1 MRRLLERRQTLRIA
15 RQAPQHQRWF
25 ERNRTETV
33 DGQAD
38 RLAASGARGHDGD
51 AGCETAEGVA
61 QLATIKG
68 RHGVV
73 GKRIHVG
80 IFLEKQACDF
90 PLDDL
95 RFVVAEQNGR
105 ASRRER
111 GCSYVYIWRDDG
123 SLKKKN

>member
-73 GKRIHVG
+73 GMRIHVG
-80 IFLEKQACDF
+80 IFLENHARSEERRVGKECVSTC
-90 PLDDL
+90 
-95 RFVVAEQNGR
+95 R
-105 ASRRER
+105 SRW
-111 GCSYVYIWRDDG
+111 SPYH
-123 SLKKKN
+123 